1 MKKQKIC
8 YCGKMAAK
16 PELIAEYIVKDTN
29 SNIFSASGLVCR
41 SCFKE
46 NNWKASL
53 RIGVE
58 FT

>member
-16 PELIAEYIVKDTN
+16 PELVAEYRVRDEKDVV
-29 SNIFSASGLVCR
+29 FSASGLVCR